1 VVQCAEAHGV
11 LGGHV
16 RTCRRAQQQDQ
27 KENRYNT
34 AERSDLPSHLLTGQ
48 SAPVTLY
55 RLRRDGEFASANGKG
70 EQAECARWPQQR
82 DKPKGHEQD
91 EPRHRHGPQ
100 PQVLAERHGREA
112 NAETVAQK
120 AELEWAP

>member
-1 VVQCAEAHGV
+1 M
-11 LGGHV
+11 

-70 EQAECARWPQQR
+70 EQAECARWPQQQDKTKGMNRTSR
-82 DKPKGHEQD
+82 DTVMGRSRRYWPNATAARPMPKQ
-91 EPRHRHGPQ
+91 
-100 PQVLAERHGREA
+100 
-112 NAETVAQK
+112 
-120 AELEWAP
+120 